1 MFINQVLFH
10 YEMFLVFLFDILGC
24 NIVPQ
29 LSKCLKFMTFRK
41 GCFKTCVRMQ
51 VLK

>member
-10 YEMFLVFLFDILGC
+10 YENVSSVLFDFLRC
-24 NIVPQ
+24 NLVSQ
-29 LSKCLKFMTFRK
+29 LNECLKFVTFQK
-41 GCFKTCVRMQ
+41 GFFKTCIRMQ